1 MTINTRTLALIQSAL
16 FVSLLPAPGFAEDNS
31 TGDRPILEELIVTAQ
46 KREQNL
52 QDVPVGVSLL
62 SGRAMMEAQLK
73 NAAELATLIPTLNVQ
88 ASSGPS
94 TASFNIRGIGTQAFS
109 VGVDPS
115 VSTMLDG
122 VVMGR
127 SGMAFLD
134 LVDVQR
140 VEVLRGPQGTLYGK
154 NASGGVVHIITK
166 DPTPE
171 LSGTAAA
178 TAIQDDEY
186 RLDGSISG
194 PITDTLGYR
203 FTASGVDDDGYAEN
217 YYNGDNLNSSQ
228 SYNLRGKLLWQADEN
243 LEFLLASDY
252 SWSDCK
258 CTALSVR
265 SVGDSP
271 GQEALLEELLPVVPS
286 DHNQDVNNDERTF
299 THLRSSG
306 VSLTTNWEVNDF
318 TLTSIT
324 AYRDWKS
331 ESWVDLDN
339 LPGNPIQLTAPK
351 PPLTKQDQFS
361 QEIRLASPPTDWGS
375 YVVGAYYFEQHID
388 SSSTLQTDLA
398 FPNAPE
404 PTVRAASTKV
414 SGENSA
420 LFGEVNFNL
429 KSDWVLI
436 LGGRL
441 TYDDLNYRTTAYL
454 SGANAFGVFADD
466 NGGVPVSETLNKTNF
481 SPKVALQW
489 DVTDSA
495 MAYVSYVSG
504 YKGPAFDTTLVAA
517 GTEIDPETS
526 DAWETGLKSRWLDDR
541 LFINASVYYA
551 EYKDFQAQS
560 FVEDPNVVGL
570 GNFIVVNAGEV
581 STQGVEI
588 EFMAAPM
595 DDWTMTGG
603 ITYTDATIED
613 YPKGN
618 CNGPQKQRG
627 ECPDGFQDLS
637 GGTLPYTPEWKANL
651 STDYTVRLQDIPFDV
666 VLGMNVRW
674 QDQVLYEMSQDKNSE
689 QDAYGIVD
697 LRATLLGKSEG
708 YRITAFVKNVFDE
721 NYATLIF
728 GHSEV
733 LIPNGYLQLVPKY
746 ANRMAGV
753 EFRYDF

>member
-1 MTINTRTLALIQSAL
+1 MIINTKTLTLIPTAL
-16 FVSLLPAPGFAEDNS
+16 FVSLLPVPGLGESPS
-31 TGDRPILEELIVTAQ
+31 TGDRPILEELVVTAQ

-73 NAAELATLIPTLNVQ
+73 NAEELATLLPTLNVQ

-178 TAIQDDEY
+178 TAIEDNEY

-203 FTASGVDDDGYAEN
+203 LTASGIDDDGYAKN
-217 YYNGDNLNSSQ
+217 YFNGDKINSAQ
-228 SYNLRGKLLWQADEN
+228 SYNVRGKLLWQANDD
-243 LEFLLASDY
+243 LEFLLAGDY

-265 SVGDSP
+265 SVGESP
-271 GQEALLEELLPVVPS
+271 DQQALLDALSPVVPS

-306 VSLTTNWEVNDF
+306 VSLTTNWEINDY
-318 TLTSIT
+318 TVTSIT
-324 AYRDWKS
+324 AYRDWES

-339 LPGNPIQLTAPK
+339 LPTNPLQLFAPK
-351 PPLTKQDQFS
+351 PPLTDQDQFS
-361 QEIRLASPPTDWGS
+361 QEIRLASPPADWGS
-375 YVVGAYYFEQHID
+375 FVVGAFYFEQHID

-398 FPNAPE
+398 LPSAPA
-404 PTVRAASTKV
+404 PTIRAGATRV
-414 SGENSA
+414 SSENSA

-429 KSDWVLI
+429 GQKWVLI
-436 LGGRL
+436 LGGRY
-441 TYDDLNYRTTAYL
+441 TYDDLNYRTNAEL
-454 SGANAFGVFADD
+454 SGDNFFGIFAEGGNA
-466 NGGVPVSETLNKTNF
+466 SESLTDSDF
-481 SPKVALQW
+481 SPKIAVQW
-489 DVTDSA
+489 DMTDTA
-495 MAYVSYVSG
+495 MAYASYVSG
-504 YKGPAFDTTLVAA
+504 YKGPAFDTTLIAA

-526 DAWETGLKSRWLDDR
+526 DAFEVGLKSRWFDDR
-541 LFINASVYYA
+541 LFINASIYYA
-551 EYKDFQAQS
+551 EYHDFQAQS
-560 FVEDPNVVGL
+560 YIEDPNVAGL

-603 ITYTDATIED
+603 IAYTDATIDD
-613 YPKGN
+613 YPGGN
-618 CNGPQKQRG
+618 CNGPQKVRG
-627 ECPDGFQDLS
+627 ECPLGFQDLS

-651 STDYTVRLQDIPFDV
+651 ATDYTIRLQEMPFDV

-674 QDQVLYEMSQDKNSE
+674 QDKVIYELSQDKNSA
-689 QDAYGIVD
+689 QDAYTVVD
-697 LRATLLGKSEG
+697 IRATLAGQQEG
-708 YRITAFVKNVFDE
+708 YRVTAFVKNLFDE
-721 NYATLIF
+721 NYASLIF

-746 ANRMAGV
+746 ANRIAGIEV
-753 EFRYDF
+753 RYDF

>member
-1 MTINTRTLALIQSAL
+1 MIIDMKTLTLIHTAL
-16 FVSLLPAPGFAEDNS
+16 FMSLLPVPGLGQTPS

-62 SGRAMMEAQLK
+62 SGRAMMEAQLR
-73 NAAELATLIPTLNVQ
+73 NAEELATLLPTLNVQ

-171 LSGTAAA
+171 LSGTASA
-178 TAIQDDEY
+178 TAIEDDEY

-217 YYNGDNLNSSQ
+217 FYTGDNLNSSQ
-228 SYNLRGKLLWQADEN
+228 SYNLRGKLLWQANEN

-258 CTALSVR
+258 CTSLSVR
-265 SVGDSP
+265 SVGDSEN
-271 GQEALLEELLPVVPS
+271 QQALLDALLPVVPS
-286 DHNQDVNNDERTF
+286 DDNQNVNNDERTF
-299 THLRSSG
+299 THIRSSG
-306 VSLTTNWEVNDF
+306 ISLTTNWEINDF

-324 AYRDWKS
+324 AYRNWDS

-339 LPGNPIQLTAPK
+339 LPGNPLQLSATK
-351 PPLTKQDQFS
+351 PPLTEQDQFS
-361 QEIRLASPPTDWGS
+361 QEFRLASPPADWGS
-375 YVVGAYYFEQHID
+375 YVVGAFYFEQHID
-388 SSSTLQTDLA
+388 SSSILQTDLA
-398 FPNAPE
+398 FPDHPE
-404 PTVRAASTKV
+404 PTIRAGSTKV

-429 KSDWVLI
+429 RRDWVLI
-436 LGGRL
+436 LGGRF
-441 TYDDLNYRTTAYL
+441 TYDDLNYRTNAEL
-454 SGANAFGVFADD
+454 SGANVFGIFAK
-466 NGGVPVSETLNKTNF
+466 GGSASESLNESDF
-481 SPKVALQW
+481 SPKIALQW
-489 DVTDSA
+489 DVTDTA
-495 MAYVSYVSG
+495 MAYASYVSG
-504 YKGPAFDTTLVAA
+504 YKGPAFDTTLIAA
-517 GTEIDPETS
+517 GTQVKPETS
-526 DAWETGLKSRWLDDR
+526 DAFETGLKSRWFDDR

-551 EYKDFQAQS
+551 EYHDYQAQS

-603 ITYTDATIED
+603 IAYTDATIED

-618 CNGPQKQRG
+618 CGGGQKARG

-637 GGTLPYTPEWKANL
+637 GGTLPYTPEWKVNL
-651 STDYTVRLQDIPFDV
+651 STDYTIRLQDLPFDV
-666 VLGMNVRW
+666 VLGTNIRW
-674 QDQVLYEMSQDKNSE
+674 QDTVLFELSQDKNAT
-689 QDAYGIVD
+689 QDAYAIVD
-697 LRATLLGKSEG
+697 IRATLLGKRDG
-708 YRITAFVKNVFDE
+708 YRVTAFVKNLFDE
-721 NYATLIF
+721 SYASLIF

-733 LIPNGYLQLVPKY
+733 LLPNGYLQLVPKY
-746 ANRMAGV
+746 ANRTAGIEV
-753 EFRYDF
+753 RYDF

>member
-1 MTINTRTLALIQSAL
+1 MIIDMKTLTLIHTAL
-16 FVSLLPAPGFAEDNS
+16 FMSLLPVPGLGQTPS

-62 SGRAMMEAQLK
+62 SGRAMMEAQLR
-73 NAAELATLIPTLNVQ
+73 NAEELATLLPTLNVQ

-171 LSGTAAA
+171 LSGTASA
-178 TAIQDDEY
+178 TAIEDDEY

-217 YYNGDNLNSSQ
+217 FYTGDNLNSSQ
-228 SYNLRGKLLWQADEN
+228 SYNLRGKLLWQANEN

-258 CTALSVR
+258 CTSLSVR
-265 SVGDSP
+265 SVGDSEN
-271 GQEALLEELLPVVPS
+271 QQALLDALLPVVPS
-286 DHNQDVNNDERTF
+286 DDNQNVNNDERTF
-299 THLRSSG
+299 THIRSSG
-306 VSLTTNWEVNDF
+306 ISLTTNWEINDF

-324 AYRDWKS
+324 AYRNWDS

-339 LPGNPIQLTAPK
+339 LPGNPLQLSATK
-351 PPLTKQDQFS
+351 PPLTEQDQFS
-361 QEIRLASPPTDWGS
+361 QEFRLASPPADWGS
-375 YVVGAYYFEQHID
+375 YVVGAFYFEQHID
-388 SSSTLQTDLA
+388 SSSILQTDLA
-398 FPNAPE
+398 FPDHPE
-404 PTVRAASTKV
+404 PTIRAGSTKV

-429 KSDWVLI
+429 RRDWALI
-436 LGGRL
+436 LGGRF
-441 TYDDLNYRTTAYL
+441 TYDDLNYRTNAEL
-454 SGANAFGVFADD
+454 SGANVFGIFAK
-466 NGGVPVSETLNKTNF
+466 GGSASESLNESDF
-481 SPKVALQW
+481 SPKIALQW
-489 DVTDSA
+489 DVTDTA
-495 MAYVSYVSG
+495 MAYASYVSG
-504 YKGPAFDTTLVAA
+504 YKGPAFDTTLIAA
-517 GTEIDPETS
+517 GTQVKPETS
-526 DAWETGLKSRWLDDR
+526 DAFETGLKSRWFDDR

-551 EYKDFQAQS
+551 EYHDYQAQS

-603 ITYTDATIED
+603 IAYTDATIDD

-618 CNGPQKQRG
+618 CGGGQKARG

-637 GGTLPYTPEWKANL
+637 GGTLPYTPEWKVNL
-651 STDYTVRLQDIPFDV
+651 STDYTIRLQDLPFDV
-666 VLGMNVRW
+666 VLGTNIRW
-674 QDQVLYEMSQDKNSE
+674 QDTVLFELSQDKNAT
-689 QDAYGIVD
+689 QDAYAIVD
-697 LRATLLGKSEG
+697 IRATLLGKRDG
-708 YRITAFVKNVFDE
+708 YRVTAFVKNLFDE
-721 NYATLIF
+721 SYASLIF

-733 LIPNGYLQLVPKY
+733 LLPNGYLQLVPKY
-746 ANRMAGV
+746 ANRTAGIEV
-753 EFRYDF
+753 RYDF